1 MSDIRV
7 NDLAVLSPS
16 ALDDTY
22 NTIVFTSDGD
32 TNQVVFEDAV
42 AQANANN
49 GCVCLQEATL
59 VIPTAYVLQLNSTPL
74 TIVSAQGAGTV
85 IEVISASAS
94 VDFNS
99 AAYATNT
106 ALHLS
111 LGGDAI
117 LGQIG
122 TNFLA
127 STVTKMTSSF
137 TMQSS
142 TAGQT
147 QTIENADLIVTNS
160 VGDPTTG
167 DSDITVRVL
176 YRVITL

>member
-7 NDLAVLSPS
+7 NDLAILSPS

-42 AQANANN
+42 AQANSNN

-59 VIPTAYVLQLNSTPL
+59 VIPTADVLQLNSTPL

-85 IEVISASAS
+85 IEVISAF
-94 VDFNS
+94 VKIDFNS
-99 AAYATNT
+99 VAYATNT
-106 ALHLS
+106 NLH
-111 LGGDAI
+111 
-117 LGQIG
+117 IG
-122 TNFLA
+122 T
-127 STVTKMTSSF
+127 
-137 TMQSS
+137 S
-142 TAGQT
+142 TANTTILESNSLAATTSTIRMFVLFEATGAGNT
-147 QTIENADLIVTNS
+147 QLVENQS
-160 VGDPTTG
+160 VGVSVETGNPTAG
-167 DSDITVRVL
+167 DSDITIRVL